1 MSLEYSRA
9 IILRC
14 IDYHESSKIITVLT
28 REQGKFA
35 LMARGA
41 KKHKSPFAAVLEP
54 GNLLDI
60 GYVYKS
66 SRNVQ
71 DLRSVDTVH
80 LVDTLR
86 TRIDAWYLLF
96 EILDRVNLLIHEHEN
111 NEWIFQLLEQFLP
124 WFTKQQK
131 TYYNILPYLLI
142 RFTQSTGI
150 DLQEE
155 LSEETTRSF
164 LHLPTG
170 TLTNHELD
178 GGRFEFNQ
186 VQTEF
191 VRSVLH
197 GSSKKYLD
205 QPLSK
210 SEYIELIQ
218 HLDSYFHY
226 HIEGY
231 HPHKSQTFFELI

>member
-14 IDYHESSKIITVLT
+14 IDYQESSKIITVLT

-60 GYVYKS
+60 GYAYKS

-96 EILDRVNLLIHEHEN
+96 EILDRVNLLIHEH
-111 NEWIFQLLEQFLP
+111 
-124 WFTKQQK
+124 
-131 TYYNILPYLLI
+131 
-142 RFTQSTGI
+142 
-150 DLQEE
+150 
-155 LSEETTRSF
+155 
-164 LHLPTG
+164 
-170 TLTNHELD
+170 
-178 GGRFEFNQ
+178 
-186 VQTEF
+186 
-191 VRSVLH
+191 
-197 GSSKKYLD
+197 
-205 QPLSK
+205 
-210 SEYIELIQ
+210 
-218 HLDSYFHY
+218 
-226 HIEGY
+226 
-231 HPHKSQTFFELI
+231 